1 MENAPPPPA
10 SSHEAPQRWTTQEPF
25 YFEWSVVRSVWRF
38 KWIPP
43 VLTLQSRFKLQMSTT
58 KSTIRRATSEVS
70 DKPAHPPGLT
80 RVFAYSMCLSQPPDY
95 TKRDEREPLPY
106 RVDIQADMS
115 LCWLHRSYYRFCHG
129 LAQIKV
135 DLLTYML
142 PLFNKTT

>member
-1 MENAPPPPA
+1 MDSTCAY
-10 SSHEAPQRWTTQEPF
+10 SSIQVQVTNEHDKIYNKTC
-25 YFEWSVVRSVWRF
+25 
-38 KWIPP
+38 
-43 VLTLQSRFKLQMSTT
+43 
-58 KSTIRRATSEVS
+58 ATSEVS

-80 RVFAYSMCLSQPPDY
+80 RVFAYFMCLSQPPDY

-115 LCWLHRSYYRFCHG
+115 LCWLHRSFCRFCHG